1 MSDRMSIGDAARH
14 LGLEP
19 DTLRYYER
27 KGIVPA
33 PTKDSAGHRVYT
45 ETQLHLL
52 EVLLHLKSTGMPL
65 VKIAAFTR
73 LVASDPDGVPERLDL
88 LRDHREQ
95 VIQEIE
101 SWQHSLRVI
110 NRKIEDYNQRL
121 GGHGPQ

>member
-1 MSDRMSIGDAARH
+1 
-14 LGLEP
+14 
-19 DTLRYYER
+19 
-27 KGIVPA
+27 
-33 PTKDSAGHRVYT
+33 
-45 ETQLHLL
+45 
-52 EVLLHLKSTGMPL
+52 MPL

-101 SWQHSLRVI
+101 SWQHSMRVI

>member
-1 MSDRMSIGDAARH
+1 MRDHISIGDAARH

-33 PTKDSAGHRVYT
+33 PTKDSAGHRAYSD
-45 ETQLHLL
+45 TQLHLL

-65 VKIAAFTR
+65 AKIALFTR
-73 LVASDPDGVPERLDL
+73 LVANDPDGVPERLEL
-88 LRDHREQ
+88 LRNHREQ
-95 VIQEIE
+95 VVQEIE
-101 SWQHSLRVI
+101 SWQNSLRVI
-110 NRKIEDYNQRL
+110 SGKIEDYNQRL